1 MASAESVGDPTSEGT
16 PDLEYPDEDWAGFI
30 RNHLGPSLMWALLGI
45 GGSHIV
51 LAPTFGGLYGV
62 FGVWVVAIIF
72 LAKYGGWELGIR
84 YNYGIGRN
92 PVEGY
97 GDLPGP
103 DHWGQVFTML
113 VYLVG
118 WTVILASVGFS
129 AATFLAAL
137 IPSVTPIQLYIG
149 LIAFSVALTMVSSY
163 SWIETLMKIFV
174 IALAGLVVLGVFVS
188 PPAPSRV
195 VETAFTVPDLTSPVF
210 LGLFAALAG
219 YAPTGLSTTV
229 TIGSWS
235 LAKKEGAR
243 ALRRQDYDPTD
254 ERFREYIASWM
265 RTGTRDFR
273 VAFGFSFLLIV
284 SMILLSTA
292 VLYPKP
298 PQDANMAIAIG
309 SILQEGFGEWTFYV
323 VVAGAFAALF
333 STVVTVMDGAARVN
347 ADTLPLILERDMD
360 SDRLRLGFI
369 LLMGTA
375 SIIPILVIGQ
385 LPVTLMVF
393 SAALMA
399 ILQVFFYFANYYIVR
414 KHLPEAFQPDRA
426 HTAYYLVTMVLVA
439 AFGVMG
445 GLSRL
450 GLVG

>member
-1 MASAESVGDPTSEGT
+1 MANADTAATAAEDR
-16 PDLEYPDEDWAGFI
+16 PDLTYPAEDWAGFLQ
-30 RNHLGPSLMWALLGI
+30 NHLGPSLMWALLGI

-51 LAPTFGGLYGV
+51 LAPTLGGMYGI
-62 FGVWVVAIIF
+62 FGVWVVALIF

-103 DHWGQVFTML
+103 AHWGQVFTML

-137 IPSVTPIQLYIG
+137 VPSVTPIQLYVG
-149 LIAFSVALTMVSSY
+149 LIALAVALTLVSRY
-163 SWIETLMKIFV
+163 SWIETLMKVFV
-174 IALAGLVVLGVFVS
+174 LVLGGFVLLGVFVS
-188 PPAPSRV
+188 PPSPSLV
-195 VETAFTVPDLTSPVF
+195 AETAFSVPDFSSPVF

-235 LAKKEGAR
+235 MAKEEGAR
-243 ALRRQDYDPTD
+243 ALRDKNYDPTD
-254 ERFREYIASWM
+254 ERFREYIGSWM
-265 RTGTRDFR
+265 RTGIRDFR
-273 VAFGFSFLLIV
+273 VAFGFSFVLIV
-284 SMILLSTA
+284 SMILLATA
-292 VLYPKP
+292 VLYPTP
-298 PQDANMAIAIG
+298 PQDQNMALAIG
-309 SILQEGFGEWTFYV
+309 SILQEGFGDWTFYV

-333 STVVTVMDGAARVN
+333 STVITVTDGAARVN
-347 ADTLPLILERDMD
+347 ADTLPLVLEREMD
-360 SDRLRLGFI
+360 TERLRRGFI
-369 LLMGTA
+369 LLMGVA
-375 SIIPILVIGQ
+375 SIVPVLVIGQ
-385 LPVTLMVF
+385 LPITLMIF

-414 KHLPEAFQPDRA
+414 EHLPASFQPG
-426 HTAYYLVTMVLVA
+426 TARKVYYAVTMVLVA
-439 AFGVMG
+439 GFGIMG

>member
-1 MASAESVGDPTSEGT
+1 MATVDTETEGT
-16 PDLEYPDEDWAGFI
+16 AEESPDLNYPAEDWAGFI
-30 RNHLGPSLMWALLGI
+30 KNHLGPSLMWALLGI

-129 AATFLAAL
+129 AATFLSAL
-137 IPSVTPIQLYIG
+137 IPSITAIQLYIG
-149 LIAFSVALTMVSSY
+149 LIAFAVALTMVSTY
-163 SWIETLMKIFV
+163 SWIENLMKIFV
-174 IALAGLVVLGVFVS
+174 FVLAGLIVLGVFVS

-195 VETAFTVPDLTSPVF
+195 METAFTVPDLTSPVF
-210 LGLFAALAG
+210 LGLFAAFAG

-254 ERFREYIASWM
+254 ERFQEYIASWM

-273 VAFGFSFLLIV
+273 VAFVFSFVLIV
-284 SMILLSTA
+284 SMILLATA
-292 VLYPKP
+292 VLFPKP

-333 STVVTVMDGAARVN
+333 STVVTVIDGAARVN
-347 ADTLPLILERDMD
+347 ADTLPLVLEREMD
-360 SDRLRLGFI
+360 TDRLRLGFI

-414 KHLPEAFQPDRA
+414 KHLPAAFQPDRV
-426 HTAYYLVTMVLVA
+426 HTVYYIATMVLVA
-439 AFGVMG
+439 GFGVMG